1 MKTKL
6 KENSFAPLVVRLEG
20 GTRLLLLKGGADM
33 SLDCL
38 VESLDS
44 IIFNT
49 IIPTIFLG
57 TDINSS
63 VGVK

>member
-6 KENSFAPLVVRLEG
+6 REINSAPLVVRLEG

-49 IIPTIFLG
+49 IISTIFL
-57 TDINSS
+57 
-63 VGVK
+63 

>member
-6 KENSFAPLVVRLEG
+6 REINYAPLVVRLEG

-49 IIPTIFLG
+49 IIPTIFLQ
-57 TDINSS
+57 
-63 VGVK
+63 K